1 MNITT
6 NEITNQYALK
16 LSSSMAIRFN
26 LIAITLITI
35 GEAMNCGTKLANKKS
50 VVNRNAKHSFDGMN
64 CGIMSR
70 ESGFPGHNE
79 SSFLGLFSHWVK
91 GHWEERH

>member
-16 LSSSMAIRFN
+16 RSSPIAIRFS

-50 VVNRNAKHSFDGMN
+50 V
-64 CGIMSR
+64 GIGKKDIK
-70 ESGFPGHNE
+70 E
-79 SSFLGLFSHWVK
+79 
-91 GHWEERH
+91 